1 MVQVKLAG
9 DKKRP
14 SFYLPCEARFTCL
27 IDTGA
32 LISVWCLNTELLL
45 YCYPDAVKTQY
56 CTTVSG
62 FGGKSVEKREIWK
75 IPEFTLTDM
84 NGNGTYTIKNLL
96 VAIVEAETRI
106 GFSMVLTS
114 LVFRGSYHIF
124 GDIDDENKRIE
135 IYPKYDRPVYC
146 LPIIYTVSEAQDK
159 GLTEMIDLQEN
170 ETLIEGITVLSEEP
184 PKNEESGI
192 S

>member
-1 MVQVKLAG
+1 MIQVKLAG

-84 NGNGTYTIKNLL
+84 NGNGSYKIKNLQ
-96 VAIVEAETRI
+96 ET
-106 GFSMVLTS
+106 
-114 LVFRGSYHIF
+114 
-124 GDIDDENKRIE
+124 
-135 IYPKYDRPVYC
+135 
-146 LPIIYTVSEAQDK
+146 
-159 GLTEMIDLQEN
+159 
-170 ETLIEGITVLSEEP
+170 ETLIEGITVLAEEP
-184 PKNEESGI
+184 KKIQKPTYLN
-192 S
+192 